1 MNVGVHMSVP
11 VSAFGSGTCPEV
23 ELHCFFEEP
32 PRRVPSGHA
41 LASTA
46 GFGLVSVCVTA
57 IRVGA
62 KCRLTVIFIS
72 MLMSDIEHHFIYFL
86 AISISSQEEHS
97 GFLPVLKEG
106 CLFLLLSYTFWISI
120 PQMCDLKILSP
131 TPWVAFLLCRTCPL
145 MHRVFHPDVIQFM
158 WFFFFFY
165 SLFFWCH
172 IQDNI
177 ASSNVMKL
185 FPLVSSAG
193 FTVLGLPFRPQ
204 IHLR

>member
-97 GFLPVLKEG
+97 GFFARFKRG
-106 CLFLLLSYTFWISI
+106 LFVFVIELH
-120 PQMCDLKILSP
+120 ILDIDPS
-131 TPWVAFLLCRTCPL
+131 
-145 MHRVFHPDVIQFM
+145 DV
-158 WFFFFFY
+158 
-165 SLFFWCH
+165 
-172 IQDNI
+172 
-177 ASSNVMKL
+177 
-185 FPLVSSAG
+185 
-193 FTVLGLPFRPQ
+193 
-204 IHLR
+204 

>member
-62 KCRLTVIFIS
+62 KCRLMVIFIS

-158 WFFFFFY
+158 CFFFFFY

-185 FPLVSSAG
+185 FPLVSSSG